1 MEEIPR
7 SEIAGLKSDPFC
19 SVTFQE
25 YVDLGHKCN
34 CLWSQ
39 DMKSR
44 TQSL

>member
-1 MEEIPR
+1 MGEIPR

-25 YVDLGHKCN
+25 HVDLGHKCN
-34 CLWSQ
+34 CLRSP
-39 DMKSR
+39 DIKSR